1 MELLILVAVSS
12 LCFQNIAVSTSFS
25 NSCVTD
31 APQPVDLRSSEAAVN
46 WRLPR
51 EIRRP
56 CSQVLWGAHLHGGPT
71 RHQSPSF
78 WPALL
83 HPCSFGENLA
93 LWPAQPWFSLRVRN
107 MFQPQVLTN
116 LLLHCIYKYEN
127 MTRNPQTLKESHLTK
142 GSLGFLSRNWVN
154 VQYHVEKQRNGYN
167 YYFHSLRRG
176 SWKKDKVLENEL
188 HLGGKCQ

>member
-1 MELLILVAVSS
+1 MLPSQWTWEAVRQPWTGGCHEKLGDPVLKFCEGHTYMEAQLGTSRPLSGQHYFIHVPLVKIS
-12 LCFQNIAVSTSFS
+12 LA
-25 NSCVTD
+25 
-31 APQPVDLRSSEAAVN
+31 
-46 WRLPR
+46 
-51 EIRRP
+51 
-56 CSQVLWGAHLHGGPT
+56 
-71 RHQSPSF
+71 
-78 WPALL
+78 
-83 HPCSFGENLA
+83 
-93 LWPAQPWFSLRVRN
+93 WPAQPWFSLRVRN